1 MHAWATR
8 EKVIKAS
15 LRSVVV
21 RHLEQKTTDVS
32 QDERFA
38 LNVIAPQRYSE
49 GVRYLHRLAAHLE
62 EAFKLHDKD
71 GTGDLSLDQMKN
83 ILGAASNDG
92 GFGLRVP
99 ENQIHMMCS
108 KLDRDQN
115 GRLDIQGTVRNI
127 NFLIC
132 ILLSSLD
139 C

>member
-21 RHLEQKTTDVS
+21 RHLEQKTTD
-32 QDERFA
+32 ERFA
-38 LNVIAPQRYSE
+38 LNVIAPQRYS
-49 GVRYLHRLAAHLE
+49 GSVRYLHRLAAHLE

-71 GTGDLSLDQMKN
+71 GTGDLSLDEMKN
-83 ILGAASNDG
+83 ILGAASNEG

-132 ILLSSLD
+132 ILFLSSLD

>member
-8 EKVIKAS
+8 DKVIKAS

-21 RHLEQKTTDVS
+21 RHLEQKTTD
-32 QDERFA
+32 ERFA

-49 GVRYLHRLAAHLE
+49 SVRYLHRLAAHLE

-83 ILGAASNDG
+83 ILGAASNEG

-127 NFLIC
+127 NLLIC